1 MTVNLVEQ
9 SAVKRKRSAVV
20 KRKSMD
26 SIGPTVP
33 VTSVRT
39 QTFQRVQELPH
50 SNTTKVTTVTY
61 EVTTYDK
68 NGRLSTSTNVYQND
82 YLV

>member
-1 MTVNLVEQ
+1 MRARV
-9 SAVKRKRSAVV
+9 A
-20 KRKSMD
+20 SMD
-26 SIGPTVP
+26 SVGSTGNIVP